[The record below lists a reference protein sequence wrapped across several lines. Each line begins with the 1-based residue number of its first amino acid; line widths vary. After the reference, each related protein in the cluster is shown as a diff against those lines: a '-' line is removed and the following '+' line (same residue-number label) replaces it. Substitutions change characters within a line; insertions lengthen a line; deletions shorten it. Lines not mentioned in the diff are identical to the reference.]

1 MTGCGAGATSTKQK
15 RAPLIDIFQ
24 RDSEQMDS
32 LLNDRFSISG
42 INADGVPFKLDC
54 GVYAKFIYP
63 EDTEW
68 AFPVGNG
75 QYIPERWYSAQQHSV
90 THTGID
96 LNLDVSPRG
105 DIERTLGLSV
115 YAIAD
120 GVVTYVTD
128 AWSGV
133 PMIVIRHEHDGL
145 PIFFRYAHI
154 VPVVML
160 DQAVK
165 AGQALGSFA
174 DWGSSIKKGDHLH
187 LDCALDKFDRQWL
200 TPTIRWLDP
209 VDVLKQHL
217 PPERVDAMCKKG

>member
-1 MTGCGAGATSTKQK
+1 
-15 RAPLIDIFQ
+15 
-24 RDSEQMDS
+24 MDS
-32 LLNDRFSISG
+32 LLNDRFSIADIS
-42 INADGVPFKLDC
+42 ADGVPFKLDC
-54 GVYAKFIYP
+54 GVYAKFVYP
-63 EDTEW
+63 EEGAW

-75 QYIPERWYSAQQHSV
+75 QYIPERWYAATVHDL
-90 THTGID
+90 TGALNNGYKHTGID
-96 LNLDVSPRG
+96 LNLDGPYG
-105 DIERTLGLSV
+105 DSERTLGLSV
-115 YAIAD
+115 YAVAD
-120 GVVTYVTD
+120 GVVTYVTN

-133 PMIVIRHEHDGL
+133 PMIIIRHEHDGQ

-160 DQAVK
+160 DQTVK
-165 AGQALGSFA
+165 AGLALGSFA